1 MLRVVHICEKLVVG
15 GISSIL
21 SDLLCKMQDKNVY
34 IKVMYFYGESN
45 FSEEIRKL
53 GIGVE
58 GISMK
63 KSLRINPAGLFKL
76 WRRLQQFKPD
86 VVHCHGDYP
95 LLAALLLRP
104 FFRRVPIVFTS
115 HATIYP
121 GKQKSFPIIIQA
133 LRRCDAVVAV
143 SKDGAAALKNYIGSE
158 TPITVIYNGV
168 DPYRVGISEGFSR
181 RQKRALLNFTDEE
194 QIVLTVAQFEP
205 WKDHKTLL
213 LAFHKVREVFP
224 RARLY
229 LVGDGSLRR
238 EVEDM
243 IDLLSLHSVV
253 KLGGLRSD
261 IGELMAMADLFVLS
275 SKNEGLPITL
285 LEAAAAGLPFIA
297 TDVGGVSEIYEAGVP
312 CSIVPRQNPQAL
324 YEAIVLL
331 LSNEDL
337 RKNMGDQA
345 KEAVRLKFNIS
356 STAQKYAEVYENV
369 VSKLNPAPL

>member
-21 SDLLCKMQDKNVY
+21 SDLLCEMRDQNFKL
-34 IKVMYFYGESN
+34 KVIYFYGESN
-45 FSEEIRKL
+45 FSEEIKKI
-53 GIGVE
+53 GIEVE
-58 GISMK
+58 GIGMK
-63 KSLRINPAGLFKL
+63 KSLRIDPAGLFKL
-76 WRRLQQFKPD
+76 WSRLKQFKPD

-104 FFRRVPIVFTS
+104 FFRNVPIIFTS

-121 GKQKSFPIIIQA
+121 GRQKSFPIIVQA
-133 LRRCDAVVAV
+133 LKRCDAIVSV
-143 SKDGAAALKNYIGSE
+143 SKDGAAALRNYVGSGS
-158 TPITVIYNGV
+158 INTVIYNGIG
-168 DPYRVGISEGFSR
+168 PHRVEISEDFSR
-181 RQKRALLNFTDEE
+181 RQKRALLNFTDDEK
-194 QIVLTVAQFEP
+194 ILLTVAQFEP

-213 LAFHKVREVFP
+213 QAFHNVKKAFP
-224 RARLY
+224 LARLY

-243 IDLLSLHSVV
+243 IDLLGLCDAV

-261 IGELMAMADLFVLS
+261 IAELMAMADLFVLS
-275 SKNEGLPITL
+275 SNNEGLPITL

-297 TDVGGVSEIYEAGVP
+297 TAVGGVSEIYEAGVP
-312 CSIVPRQNPQAL
+312 CSLVPQQNPQAL

-345 KEAVRLKFNIS
+345 KEAVRLHFNIS
-356 STAQKYAEVYENV
+356 LTAQKYAELYKNV
-369 VSKLNPAPL
+369 IQQVKS